1 MKELPGRTDVEDSLK
16 RLDRLMHEEALMATA
31 QVLNVAHSVDEKA
44 TNVNGKITGIN
55 DKVTGIDD
63 KVEVVIN
70 GE

>member
-1 MKELPGRTDVEDSLK
+1 VKKLPGRTDVEDALR
-16 RLDRLMHEEALMATA
+16 RLDKLMHEEVLMATA
-31 QVLNVAHSVDEKA
+31 RVLNVAHGVNEKA

-55 DKVTGIDD
+55 NKVTGIDD

>member
-1 MKELPGRTDVEDSLK
+1 VKKLPGRTDVEDALR
-16 RLDRLMHEEALMATA
+16 RLDKLMHEDALMTTA

-44 TNVNGKITGIN
+44 TNVNGKITGNN

-63 KVEVVIN
+63 NVEVVIN